1 MQLNSIKYLV
11 SRLSVFIFSTFF
23 SVKIHAQ
30 SQALKSKMHLPAKP
44 LLQIVQN
51 PVINILELKYFS
63 PLNQE
68 IQLQIFDNTGN
79 IVLSRQ
85 LNVLKGDNL
94 LRVEES
100 SCLNSGIYIVSVM
113 DKTLNRYHVKL
124 IKK

>member
-1 MQLNSIKYLV
+1 MP
-11 SRLSVFIFSTFF
+11 
-23 SVKIHAQ
+23 
-30 SQALKSKMHLPAKP
+30 LPAKP